1 VTSAFSLP
9 EGPVTLD
16 NLTLPGP
23 LIGADDALVSGSV
36 TINDGVF
43 SDEPAATRINCHG
56 RMALPSFVD
65 MHTHLDKGH
74 IWPRTPNPDGTFDG
88 ALSSVGED
96 REAKWSAEDVRARM
110 TFALESAYAHGTKAI
125 RTHLDS
131 IPPQDEISWA
141 VFDEVRADWKGRI
154 DLQAVSLVGA
164 DGVEPMARRYQH
176 TADWSQTGGVLGMV
190 TYPLPDLEAAT
201 EGFFAMARARGL
213 DADFHVDETGDPSV
227 ATLRQIAQV
236 V

>member
-23 LIGADDALVSGSV
+23 LIGAVDALVRGSV

-43 SDEPAATRINCHG
+43 SDEPAATRINCQG

-88 ALSSVGED
+88 ALSSVGET
-96 REAKWSAEDVRARM
+96 ARQN
-110 TFALESAYAHGTKAI
+110 G
-125 RTHLDS
+125 
-131 IPPQDEISWA
+131 PPRMCA
-141 VFDEVRADWKGRI
+141 PA
-154 DLQAVSLVGA
+154 
-164 DGVEPMARRYQH
+164 
-176 TADWSQTGGVLGMV
+176 
-190 TYPLPDLEAAT
+190 
-201 EGFFAMARARGL
+201 
-213 DADFHVDETGDPSV
+213 
-227 ATLRQIAQV
+227 
-236 V
+236 